1 MATMEK
7 YKINTLAKEL
17 NVKNKDLIQL
27 LTDHGMPAKSS
38 MSTLESEELSLIF
51 EYVTQKNQVDLT
63 AYFKF
68 YDDKKAAK
76 KAEEEAKKAAEAEKA
91 AADAYLAAGC
101 KFGFAD
107 PDKKIPTTSTIYQL
121 DEAAAKEDSIPS
133 VTISAAEF
141 EGEGLWIAKIM
152 MDAGICKSS
161 SDARRLIQGGAVSID
176 DNKVT
181 DISLKVTL
189 ADIKD
194 GSFTIRSGKK
204 NFRKVILG

>member
-1 MATMEK
+1 MNPATGQKFGKSIGGTSVWLDVERTSVFDYYQFWRNCDDNMIEDLLK
-7 YKINTLAKEL
+7 KFAMDLPVEEAIALVNSGNINRAKEIL
-17 NVKNKDLIQL
+17 AYEATKLA
-27 LTDHGMPAKSS
+27 HG
-38 MSTLESEELSLIF
+38 
-51 EYVTQKNQVDLT
+51 
-63 AYFKF
+63 
-68 YDDKKAAK
+68 
-76 KAEEEAKKAAEAEKA
+76 EKA

-107 PDKKIPTTSTIYQL
+107 PEKKIPTTSTIFQL
-121 DEAAAKEDSIPS
+121 NEAAAKEDSIPS
-133 VTISAAEF
+133 VTIPAAEF